1 MAAMPPI
8 DTAPARRLAS
18 ICAAY
23 MTG

>member
-8 DTAPARRLAS
+8 DAAPARRLAS